1 MITII
6 TIFVAI
12 ILTIVIA
19 MSIIIII
26 ARIIARIAAIITM
39 LVQEPGHAC
48 HLYNILYYSRLLLY
62 YTNTRL
68 YYTMNVIYIYILA
81 WPRCINASGWWFRVL
96 RFRV

>member
-19 MSIIIII
+19 MSITIII
-26 ARIIARIAAIITM
+26 AIIIAIIAAIITM

-48 HLYNILYYSRLLLY
+48 HLLY
-62 YTNTRL
+62 
-68 YYTMNVIYIYILA
+68 IYIYILD
-81 WPRCINASGWWFRVL
+81 L
-96 RFRV
+96 RPAKAGPPI

>member
-19 MSIIIII
+19 MSITIII

-48 HLYNILYYSRLLLY
+48 HLLLY
-62 YTNTRL
+62 DIILQYII
-68 YYTMNVIYIYILA
+68 YYYIILHV
-81 WPRCINASGWWFRVL
+81 ASNQLIFWKMHRPKYVAE
-96 RFRV
+96 

>member
-6 TIFVAI
+6 TVFVAI

-48 HLYNILYYSRLLLY
+48 HLYILTHSPSSALRLRGSSLSSIVS
-62 YTNTRL
+62 TPARQD
-68 YYTMNVIYIYILA
+68 
-81 WPRCINASGWWFRVL
+81 WP
-96 RFRV
+96 

>member
-19 MSIIIII
+19 MSITIII
-26 ARIIARIAAIITM
+26 AIIIAIIAAIITM

-48 HLYNILYYSRLLLY
+48 HLY
-62 YTNTRL
+62 
-68 YYTMNVIYIYILA
+68 YIILA
-81 WPRCINASGWWFRVL
+81 DLISWQTSYLIGPPAGVGLPWR
-96 RFRV
+96 

>member
-19 MSIIIII
+19 MSITIIITIII
-26 ARIIARIAAIITM
+26 AIIAAIITM

-48 HLYNILYYSRLLLY
+48 HLLPGSKNSKLKNNSLLGPP
-62 YTNTRL
+62 
-68 YYTMNVIYIYILA
+68 M
-81 WPRCINASGWWFRVL
+81 G
-96 RFRV
+96 

>member
-19 MSIIIII
+19 MSITIII

-48 HLYNILYYSRLLLY
+48 HLFKYMLISFKHILICVS
-62 YTNTRL
+62 
-68 YYTMNVIYIYILA
+68 I
-81 WPRCINASGWWFRVL
+81 C
-96 RFRV
+96 

>member
-19 MSIIIII
+19 MSITIII

-48 HLYNILYYSRLLLY
+48 HLYAPHSLAHSRILCVLLAY
-62 YTNTRL
+62 
-68 YYTMNVIYIYILA
+68 IYIYIYVPHTLGA
-81 WPRCINASGWWFRVL
+81 
-96 RFRV
+96 

>member
-19 MSIIIII
+19 MSITIII
-26 ARIIARIAAIITM
+26 AIIIAIIAAIITM

-48 HLYNILYYSRLLLY
+48 HLYIGKLDLSR
-62 YTNTRL
+62 
-68 YYTMNVIYIYILA
+68 M
-81 WPRCINASGWWFRVL
+81 PRRAQIHTV
-96 RFRV
+96 V

>member
-19 MSIIIII
+19 MSITIII
-26 ARIIARIAAIITM
+26 AIIITIIAAIITM

-48 HLYNILYYSRLLLY
+48 HLY
-62 YTNTRL
+62 
-68 YYTMNVIYIYILA
+68 IYIYIYIYIWHVLVCSLFHRGYLGGSLA
-81 WPRCINASGWWFRVL
+81 ARIGTL
-96 RFRV
+96 

>member
-19 MSIIIII
+19 MSITIII
-26 ARIIARIAAIITM
+26 AIIIPIIAAIITM

-48 HLYNILYYSRLLLY
+48 HLYFIILYYVCLKENVY
-62 YTNTRL
+62 VETRP
-68 YYTMNVIYIYILA
+68 V
-81 WPRCINASGWWFRVL
+81 
-96 RFRV
+96 

>member
-19 MSIIIII
+19 MSITIII
-26 ARIIARIAAIITM
+26 AVYIVIIAAIITM

-48 HLYNILYYSRLLLY
+48 PLLILYCIILY
-62 YTNTRL
+62 DTSGTRAHA
-68 YYTMNVIYIYILA
+68 LA
-81 WPRCINASGWWFRVL
+81 QA
-96 RFRV
+96 

>member
-19 MSIIIII
+19 MSITIII
-26 ARIIARIAAIITM
+26 AIIIAIIAAIITM

-48 HLYNILYYSRLLLY
+48 HLKYNRKYNIIH
-62 YTNTRL
+62 N
-68 YYTMNVIYIYILA
+68 II
-81 WPRCINASGWWFRVL
+81 
-96 RFRV
+96 

>member
-19 MSIIIII
+19 MSILIII
-26 ARIIARIAAIITM
+26 ARMIDRIAAIITM

-48 HLYNILYYSRLLLY
+48 HLYYIILYCVNMISYC
-62 YTNTRL
+62 T
-68 YYTMNVIYIYILA
+68 I
-81 WPRCINASGWWFRVL
+81 
-96 RFRV
+96 